1 MSDSHSSPPP
11 SPQPPPQAPPHPTP
25 PYQVPGER
33 RYPRSQIV
41 PLLFVFVL
49 LLGVFVAPYLVEQVQ
64 FSLVRGRLRAQAENA
79 RKMLDELPEP
89 ENRYRWVAQS
99 LAPAVVG
106 VKTERIVR
114 GRHDELSFLFG
125 LPGQYRA
132 EGQGSGVVI
141 DESGYVLTNN
151 HVVDG
156 AERVDVKLSDGQ
168 LIRDVKVVGTDP
180 LTDIAVL
187 KVDGGGL
194 TAAQWGDSDDLQ
206 VGDSVLAIGSPFGL
220 DQTVTAGIVSA
231 KGRRGVVEDL
241 SYQDFLQ
248 TDAALNPGN
257 SGGPLV
263 DMSGKVVGINTA
275 IFGRRYQGISFAIPS
290 QIVRDVYE
298 QLLAKGA
305 VSRGWLGVAMQ
316 ELDEKLARQ
325 LGLEDTDGALV
336 AGVMPGSPAERAGI
350 EPGDVIVRWNDEEI
364 TSRGDLGLAV
374 GGTRPG
380 SQADVVLMRDGR
392 EIELTVTVG
401 DRAEQEE

>member
-1 MSDSHSSPPP
+1 
-11 SPQPPPQAPPHPTP
+11 
-25 PYQVPGER
+25 
-33 RYPRSQIV
+33 
-41 PLLFVFVL
+41 
-49 LLGVFVAPYLVEQVQ
+49 
-64 FSLVRGRLRAQAENA
+64 
-79 RKMLDELPEP
+79 
-89 ENRYRWVAQS
+89 
-99 LAPAVVG
+99 

-114 GRHDELSFLFG
+114 GPHDELSFLFG

-151 HVVDG
+151 HVVAG

-168 LIRDVKVVGTDP
+168 LMRDVKVVGTDP

-187 KVDGGGL
+187 KVDAGGL
-194 TAAQWGDSDDLQ
+194 TAAQWGDSDELS
-206 VGDSVLAIGSPFGL
+206 VGDPVLAIGSPFGL

-275 IFGRRYQGISFAIPS
+275 IFGQRYQGISFAIPS
-290 QIVRDVYE
+290 QIARNVYE

-325 LGLEDTDGALV
+325 LGLESTEGALV
-336 AGVMPGSPAERAGI
+336 AGVVPGSPAEKAGI

-364 TSRGDLGLAV
+364 TCRGDLGLAV

-380 SQADVVLMRDGR
+380 SQAKVVLMREGR
-392 EIELTVTVG
+392 ELEATVTVG